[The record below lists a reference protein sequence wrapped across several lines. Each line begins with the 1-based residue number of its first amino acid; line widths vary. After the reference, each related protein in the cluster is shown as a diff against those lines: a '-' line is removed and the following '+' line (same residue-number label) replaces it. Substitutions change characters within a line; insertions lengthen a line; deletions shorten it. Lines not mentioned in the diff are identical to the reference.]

1 MQQHKVLVVV
11 CCLSALLGLSHGRL
25 VSTQESNRYFQG
37 KNASNDE
44 MIDVIVG
51 YKSTANVA
59 SLSSSSS
66 TGTTLYTRPIS
77 TRTNTAAARIP
88 ASELTTLVQN
98 NPDVEYVER
107 DTLKHLYSEEYIWG
121 INAVQGGFRNS
132 IPTPTSKDC
141 FKVCVVDSGFL
152 LGHPDLVSA
161 TGSNG

>member
-1 MQQHKVLVVV
+1 MQQHKVLVGV
-11 CCLSALLGLSHGRL
+11 CCLSALLGLSHGHL
-25 VSTQESNRYFQG
+25 VSTQESNRYLQG
-37 KNASNDE
+37 DASNDE
-44 MIDVIVG
+44 MID
-51 YKSTANVA
+51 VA

-66 TGTTLYTRPIS
+66 TGATLYTRPIS
-77 TRTNTAAARIP
+77 KRTNTAAARIP